1 MTNLDPSPWLHRCAE
16 FAGAA
21 ATLAANGLAQ
31 STLVILA
38 GLAGARLLRRRGAA
52 VQSAV
57 LRAALVSVV
66 ACPLASWALGVL
78 RVPGT
83 RIALPAA
90 LVRTEVI
97 PVEPGA
103 PD

>member
-1 MTNLDPSPWLHRCAE
+1 MTHLDLSYLLQRCAA
-16 FAGAA
+16 FGDAA
-21 ATLAANGLAQ
+21 ATLAVNGLAQ

-38 GLAGARLLRRRGAA
+38 GLAAARLLRRRGAA

-57 LRAALVSVV
+57 LRAALVALA

-83 RIALPAA
+83 RIALPSAF
-90 LVRTEVI
+90 VRTEII
-97 PVEPGA
+97 PVTPG
-103 PD
+103 